1 MYTHAHKIRIMLL
14 DTDVARCLQ
23 GVLVAACILVSLF
36 RPTLRP
42 ATTPWSGRKHQFP
55 PSPALPSFCSS
66 PFWCDCYSIRR
77 VPSLNGYSSTFSAP
91 VACVCVRV
99 VAGGGSLWAA
109 TVAGREYLV
118 PSGFTGEI
126 YCQSVLALR
135 RGNEQRALFSLP
147 IPFRL
152 GIPSFPGLLCVIVL
166 FFGNGFEGANA

>member
-1 MYTHAHKIRIMLL
+1 MPAVCRE
-14 DTDVARCLQ
+14 CSLQ
-23 GVLVAACILVSLF
+23 LVYLF
-36 RPTLRP
+36 PC
-42 ATTPWSGRKHQFP
+42 SGRPCVLQRPRGRDGNTNSPRHPHFP
-55 PSPALPSFCSS
+55 LFAPL

-99 VAGGGSLWAA
+99 VAGGGALWAA